1 MDRSVLCWT
10 MEQKL
15 NSGNEHLTATASDPL
30 EDHLRGMILS
40 CHCLIV
46 GIFAVWEYDIEQ
58 THILFHIITEYQ
70 NCSHIGPKILLSF
83 LSFFL
88 MFLAAGLNIPWLY
101 LNFSCYLIGYSFF
114 LGIKCDSVGKKDSL
128 CITNHNHTSFW
139 VSVLTSFP

>member
-1 MDRSVLCWT
+1 

-70 NCSHIGPKILLSF
+70 NCLVGFYYLLLF
-83 LSFFL
+83 TKH
-88 MFLAAGLNIPWLY
+88 LY
-101 LNFSCYLIGYSFF
+101 
-114 LGIKCDSVGKKDSL
+114 V
-128 CITNHNHTSFW
+128 
-139 VSVLTSFP
+139 

>member
-46 GIFAVWEYDIEQ
+46 GIFAVWEYEIEQ

-88 MFLAAGLNIPWLY
+88 MFLAAGLNIP
-101 LNFSCYLIGYSFF
+101 
-114 LGIKCDSVGKKDSL
+114 
-128 CITNHNHTSFW
+128 
-139 VSVLTSFP
+139 